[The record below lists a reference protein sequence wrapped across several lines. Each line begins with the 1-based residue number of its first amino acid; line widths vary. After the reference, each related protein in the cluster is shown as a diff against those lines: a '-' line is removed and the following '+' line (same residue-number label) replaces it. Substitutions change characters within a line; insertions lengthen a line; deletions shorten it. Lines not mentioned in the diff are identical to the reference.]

1 MRTRITALAFVAAF
15 AAGGVQAQQA
25 QQVVPADLK
34 SLVERAWER
43 SAAARTLEGE
53 RVEADASRAQAAG
66 MFAGSPAIGL
76 SDRSDR
82 WTDRQGARETELA
95 ISAPI
100 WLPGQRAAREA
111 LAVAEAGQADT
122 AIAVLKLS
130 IAGKVR
136 DTVWALA
143 AADAEV
149 ALARQRTEVA
159 AALEADV
166 ARRVKAGD
174 LARADALLARQETLS
189 AQAALHEA
197 EIRRTEVAARL
208 EVLTGFATVS
218 PHYEEVQAS
227 EAPDTHPRI
236 LAAKAASDRAQQ
248 QLRFVS
254 TTRRDAPEVGLSYRW
269 DRSGNATPTDH
280 SVGIS
285 VRIPLATDA
294 RNRPRETAAQTEAA
308 TAAAE
313 ERTARDSVQA
323 DIRAA
328 QVALDHAESLARLS
342 VEHLAAARDRAA
354 LIQKAFDLGDQS
366 LTELLRAQAGAR
378 EAQIAY
384 ERHRAALG
392 LARARLNQSRGI
404 LP

>member
-34 SLVERAWER
+34 SLVELAWER

-53 RVEADASRAQAAG
+53 RVEADAGRAQAAG

-149 ALARQRTEVA
+149 ALARQRTEA
-159 AALEADV
+159 AAGLEADV
-166 ARRVKAGD
+166 VRRVKAGD

-227 EAPDTHPRI
+227 DAPDMHPRI
-236 LAAKAASDRAQQ
+236 LAAKASSERAQQ

-254 TTRRDAPEVGLSYRW
+254 TTRRDAPEVGLSYSW
-269 DRSGNATPTDH
+269 DRGGNAASTEH

-294 RNRPRETAAQTEAA
+294 RNRPRETVAQTEAA

-342 VEHLAAARDRAA
+342 VEHQAAARGRAA

-384 ERHRAALG
+384 ERYRAALG